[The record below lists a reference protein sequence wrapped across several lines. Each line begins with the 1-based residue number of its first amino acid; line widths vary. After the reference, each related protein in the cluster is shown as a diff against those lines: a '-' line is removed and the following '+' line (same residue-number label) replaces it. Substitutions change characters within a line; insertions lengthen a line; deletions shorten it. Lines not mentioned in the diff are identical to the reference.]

1 MVTNFVSSDM
11 IRGHIDTIILL
22 SLSDEDKHSNEI
34 REEIEKKADG
44 KYKVKQGTF
53 YSALQRLS
61 KQGLITEYR
70 SSAKDSIR
78 RKYFHLTEKGKK
90 YVEDNISQWNY
101 SRSVINNMIF
111 NENSEPDEI
120 KTENVVVNELQY
132 EFENLIRE
140 DVDDY
145 VLTEKNDDLNEYF
158 DKLNNTLKEL
168 TPPPQ
173 TFYED
178 PVLDDFNDEQIV
190 NNDINVSDNIV
201 HEEIIEDEENA
212 YKDEQSE
219 NSHVAKFYELNDSEL
234 TEQSTENIE
243 DSFIV
248 ENEIQTKADINDD
261 YAENESFSSTFNE
274 NEIIIENTIE
284 DAIPVIVDDNEENL
298 LNTSANDEIDVNEKT
313 DNINS
318 TRDVFDLELEV
329 LSNKNTTDEK
339 VEEKFVQND
348 TLPDN
353 SYVNSD
359 EILFG
364 KSEEKEL
371 YDSLLE
377 KLFPK
382 KNQTPFVNTQFED
395 KYSENNQVAE
405 QKVVIEDEEKV
416 ETTQQTTTRV
426 ETSYSPRND
435 VYNPTENI
443 SKKTNNSG
451 YYYPPT
457 RNEKFDYSDVLK
469 LARQEGFKVRASNSA
484 SLPNKEQKI
493 FINKLNLHTSLLFF
507 VAFILELLVLFL
519 TIKFNQGFS
528 VWFYI
533 ISLIAFSIVPISFW
547 IIYLKNKNK
556 TVSNINKFRDSIEVV
571 FIIALNLILLICAIA
586 IISDINFYSARDLL
600 KYLIIPI
607 IYVLNLPLF
616 FIIKYILLEKKG
628 YFN

>member
-22 SLSDEDKHSNEI
+22 SLSDDDKHSNEI

-140 DVDDY
+140 DIDDY

-158 DKLNNTLKEL
+158 DKLNETLKEL

-173 TFYED
+173 SFYEE
-178 PVLDDFNDEQIV
+178 PIIDDFNDEQIA
-190 NNDINVSDNIV
+190 NNDISVSDNIV
-201 HEEIIEDEENA
+201 HEEIIEDEENV
-212 YKDEQSE
+212 YKDEQNE
-219 NSHVAKFYELNDSEL
+219 NSQVAKFYELNDDEFSE
-234 TEQSTENIE
+234 NND
-243 DSFIV
+243 DSFNV
-248 ENEIQTKADINDD
+248 ENEIQTKADVNDEH
-261 YAENESFSSTFNE
+261 AENESFSSTLNE

-284 DAIPVIVDDNEENL
+284 DAIPVVVDDNEEKL
-298 LNTSANDEIDVNEKT
+298 LTTSANDEIDVNEKT
-313 DNINS
+313 DNIKS
-318 TRDVFDLELEV
+318 THDVFDLELEV
-329 LSNKNTTDEK
+329 LSNENTDEK
-339 VEEKFVQND
+339 VEEKSVQND
-348 TLPDN
+348 TPPDN

-382 KNQTPFVNTQFED
+382 KNQTSFVNTQFED
-395 KYSENNQVAE
+395 KYSENSQVVAE
-405 QKVVIEDEEKV
+405 QNVVIEDEEKV
-416 ETTQQTTTRV
+416 ETVQTTRI
-426 ETSYSPRND
+426 EISCPPRND

-451 YYYPPT
+451 YYYPPA
-457 RNEKFDYSDVLK
+457 RNEKFDYSDVMK

-533 ISLIAFSIVPISFW
+533 ISLVAFSIVPITFW

-616 FIIKYILLEKKG
+616 FIIKYILLEKNG